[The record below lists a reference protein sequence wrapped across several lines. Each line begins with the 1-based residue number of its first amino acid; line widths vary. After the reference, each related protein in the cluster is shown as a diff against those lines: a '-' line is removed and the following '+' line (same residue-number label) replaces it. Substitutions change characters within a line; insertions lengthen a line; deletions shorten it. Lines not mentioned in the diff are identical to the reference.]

1 MSDKQNRTVQ
11 LFEIQE
17 SNQFRVA
24 STTWKERIK
33 KLHLLQNA
41 LEKTYRRDIRKALSD
56 DFGIPAL
63 ETDLTEIY
71 LVLKE
76 IKQAKNHLSRW
87 MAPHKTRTPGAL
99 QGTRSWWQYE
109 PKGVCLVISPWNFP
123 VNLSFG
129 PLVSAIAAGNTVIL
143 KPSEKTAHTST
154 LIRNIVEAL
163 YPENEVAVVEGGAE
177 ISRSLLELPF
187 NHIFFTGSPRIGK
200 LVMKAAAENLAS
212 VTLELG
218 GKSPAIID
226 ETADLKNAARRIA
239 WGKFLNAGQICIS
252 PDYVLV
258 KENIK
263 EAFLSLIK
271 EQLDK
276 FYTANPMQSGDYPR
290 IVDVEH
296 FRGLRD
302 LFEDSLVRGA
312 SCELGGDFQE
322 NTRYISPTL
331 LTGVSLDSAIMK
343 QEIFGPIL
351 PLVTY
356 KTTDEAIRHIN
367 SGEKPLALYI
377 FSGERSTIAHILNQT
392 RAGSSCI
399 NTNLLQYTNP
409 NLPFGGVN
417 NSGMGKSH
425 GFHGFREFSNQ
436 RAVLSQYLPT
446 PMELLFPPYTNF
458 KQKLADFTLK
468 WL

>member
-1 MSDKQNRTVQ
+1 
-11 LFEIQE
+11 
-17 SNQFRVA
+17 VA
-24 STTWKERIK
+24 
-33 KLHLLQNA
+33 LA
-41 LEKTYRRDIRKALSD
+41 
-56 DFGIPAL
+56 
-63 ETDLTEIY
+63 
-71 LVLKE
+71 
-76 IKQAKNHLSRW
+76 
-87 MAPHKTRTPGAL
+87 
-99 QGTRSWWQYE
+99 
-109 PKGVCLVISPWNFP
+109 
-123 VNLSFG
+123 
-129 PLVSAIAAGNTVIL
+129 
-143 KPSEKTAHTST
+143 
-154 LIRNIVEAL
+154 
-163 YPENEVAVVEGGAE
+163 EGGKE
-177 ISRSLLELPF
+177 VSIELLELPF
-187 NHIFFTGSPRIGK
+187 NHIFFTGSPQIGK
-200 LVMKAAAENLAS
+200 IVMKAAAENLAS

-218 GKSPAIID
+218 GKSPAIVD
-226 ETADLKNAARRIA
+226 ETADLNTAARRIA

-252 PDYVLV
+252 PDYLLV

-263 EAFLSLIK
+263 DAFISLIK

-276 FYTANPMQSGDYPR
+276 FYTTNPAQSGDYPR
-290 IVDVEH
+290 IVDGEH
-296 FRGLRD
+296 FKHLKG
-302 LFEDSLVRGA
+302 LFEDSMRKGA
-312 SCELGGDFQE
+312 LCGFGGDFEE

-367 SGEKPLALYI
+367 SVEKPLALYI
-377 FSGERSTIAHILNQT
+377 FSDEKATIEHILNQT
-392 RAGSSCI
+392 RAGSSCV

-436 RAVLSQYLPT
+436 RAVLRQYLPT